1 MWGAQRS
8 EVYSVG
14 GRSSVLLK
22 WPLELSFL
30 VTDIHPPIDSSVLQ
44 FSPFLWRGL
53 GWMPGTHTYT
63 ASVLPLSCLPSFMF
77 YFKQKSPDG
86 SDICNSEY
94 KMA

>member
-1 MWGAQRS
+1 MWGAQHS

-44 FSPFLWRGL
+44 FSLFCGGGWDGCQGL
-53 GWMPGTHTYT
+53 THTQQ
-63 ASVLPLSCLPSFMF
+63 VF
-77 YFKQKSPDG
+77 YH
-86 SDICNSEY
+86 
-94 KMA
+94 